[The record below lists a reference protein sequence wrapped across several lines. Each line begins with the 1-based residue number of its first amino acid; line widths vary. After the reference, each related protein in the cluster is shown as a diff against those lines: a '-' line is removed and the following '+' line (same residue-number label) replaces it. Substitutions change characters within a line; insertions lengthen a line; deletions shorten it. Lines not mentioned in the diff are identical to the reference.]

1 MKALIQL
8 TPRPYLREEPSG
20 WAIDATRDD
29 TRVPRQIV
37 FVCGKPLELDRPAR
51 LRVTL
56 SFDSGN
62 VGQAIGRFRLSA
74 TASDT
79 PLGVVGIRAR
89 TRRLLGIAP
98 TAGRPIRTRSCRPSI
113 AGRPRR

>member
-8 TPRPYLREEPSG
+8 TPRPYLSEDPDG

-37 FVCGKPLELDRPAR
+37 FVRGKPLELDRPAR
-51 LRVTL
+51 MRVTL

-62 VGQAIGRFRLSA
+62 VGPGHRPVQA
-74 TASDT
+74 
-79 PLGVVGIRAR
+79 LGD
-89 TRRLLGIAP
+89 LE
-98 TAGRPIRTRSCRPSI
+98 
-113 AGRPRR
+113 